1 MYGIVIKVMPNNY
14 RSVTLS
20 NYTEEIKNLVSEL
33 ESESLE
39 EGINEIYNFCIDYSA
54 NAELKGNDTV
64 YRFGEATNEEGTT
77 QTISSGVTFIDSNEN
92 YILSL
97 SVSEGTVNQ
106 IMVTFLK
113 ITPAILLLIFL
124 ISIISAQ
131 IISRVIT
138 KPVIDISYISKKLTK
153 LDMTWRCNT
162 SRTDEIGILANNL
175 DTMAKRLNETLNEL
189 TVANKQLQKDI
200 EKEKE
205 REKLQTEFFRAVSH
219 ELKTPLTI
227 IKGELEGMICEVGEY
242 KDKKKYLKHSLKVAN
257 EMENLIKE
265 ILSVA
270 MMKDENFKLNM
281 KNLNFTNII
290 KKAYR
295 KYQGIAEDKGIEI
308 ITDIQDDYEFTGD
321 ERLLENAISNVVG
334 NAVIYSPKN
343 EKVFIDFN
351 EKVMKIENTGIHI
364 EKEALKQLFNP
375 FFRVDKARSRN
386 TGGSGLGLYITKTI
400 FDYHNISYKVENTK
414 RGVLFTIELP

>member
-33 ESESLE
+33 ENKSLE

-77 QTISSGVTFIDSNEN
+77 QTISSGVTFIDSNES

-97 SVSEGTVNQ
+97 SVSEGIVNQ

-308 ITDIQDDYEFTGD
+308 ITDIQDNYEFTGD

-351 EKVMKIENTGIHI
+351 DKVMKIENTGIHI
-364 EKEALKQLFNP
+364 EKEDLKQLFNP

-414 RGVLFTIELP
+414 RGVLFTIVLP

>member
-1 MYGIVIKVMPNNY
+1 MRIETSSVVSRIVAGVITIIFAVFLNWLCLPAWNIRSGGFWWYWIVVGIFAIISFGIADYVIEDTSIP
-14 RSVTLS
+14 S
-20 NYTEEIKNLVSEL
+20 
-33 ESESLE
+33 
-39 EGINEIYNFCIDYSA
+39 GIIALIVA
-54 NAELKGNDTV
+54 
-64 YRFGEATNEEGTT
+64 
-77 QTISSGVTFIDSNEN
+77 
-92 YILSL
+92 
-97 SVSEGTVNQ
+97 

-414 RGVLFTIELP
+414 RGVLFTIVLP